1 MRAAHNGHDE
11 VVKLMLEHGANPDS
25 KDIVMSNEA
34 MLGFVTSYRV
44 LIQGGWTALI
54 LASRKGYF
62 KVVRHL
68 VDHGA
73 DVSLSNWVRL

>member
-34 MLGFVTSYRV
+34 MLGFV
-44 LIQGGWTALI
+44 L
-54 LASRKGYF
+54 
-62 KVVRHL
+62 
-68 VDHGA
+68 
-73 DVSLSNWVRL
+73 N